1 MSEQIIITDPII
13 VSYYK
18 ENSHIDI
25 ITMNHIFID
34 ILKSLS
40 SNLTSTINSTMNSKI
55 LNIVTELNSNINTMK
70 LDFMMKLLESKK
82 EYIDDI
88 KNILNSNTLTNNEK
102 ISSLIEKNNDNLLSK
117 TTLMINEI
125 IPKTQDKNF
134 SQIETCIKN
143 YCNNITNDT
152 QKILAI
158 NSKDEN
164 NSKTIIENIETQ
176 LNKMITSIQQPIFT
190 TINSSEDRTS
200 NMLNQLKENLSQ
212 QNNTQNKLSNDI
224 NEFLGKYKNNSQFK
238 GSIAETDLYYMLQT
252 IMPSDEII
260 KVSGNTANCD
270 FKVNRQNKNKPSI
283 LFESKDYSQSVPT
296 DEITK
301 FERDIQIQK
310 THGIMVSQRSPITYK
325 NSYQIDII
333 NGLIHV
339 YIPNT
344 DYNTD
349 KVKIAIDIIDNLD
362 MKLTMLENKKDNN
375 FIPISKDEI
384 EEIVEEYRLFG
395 IQKGQMLDTIK
406 SINKQLV
413 DKLDEIQLPKIK
425 NLLMKN
431 GNIENDNGFK
441 CELCNA
447 WSGKNKASLAAH
459 IRNCKFNPKNNENI
473 SNINSE
479 AIIVNTPIQSTS
491 LVLDISSELTKSS
504 KKIKNK

>member
-1 MSEQIIITDPII
+1 MSEHIIINDPII

-40 SNLTSTINSTMNSKI
+40 TNLTNTINSTMNSKI
-55 LNIVTELNSNINTMK
+55 LNIVTELNTNLNTMK
-70 LDFMMKLLESKK
+70 LDLIMKLLESKK
-82 EYIDDI
+82 EYVEDI
-88 KNILNSNTLTNNEK
+88 KNVLNSNTLTNNEK

-117 TTLMINEI
+117 TTLLINDV
-125 IPKTQDKNF
+125 IPKTQDKNI

-143 YCNNITNDT
+143 YCTNITNDT
-152 QKILAI
+152 QKLLSM
-158 NSKDEN
+158 NSKEEN
-164 NSKTIIENIETQ
+164 NFKLIIDNIENH
-176 LNKMITSIQQPIFT
+176 LNKMINSIQQPIFN
-190 TINSSEDRTS
+190 TINSSEDRTN

-212 QNNTQNKLSNDI
+212 QNNTQTKLSNDI

-238 GSIAETDLYYMLQT
+238 GAIAETDLYYMLQT

-283 LFESKDYSQSVPT
+283 LFESKDYSQSVTT
-296 DEITK
+296 DEIVK
-301 FERDIQIQK
+301 FERDVQFQK
-310 THGIMVSQRSPITYK
+310 THGIMVAQRSPITYK
-325 NSYQIDII
+325 NPYQIDII

-344 DYNTD
+344 DYNID

-362 MKLTMLENKKDNN
+362 MKLKTLENKNDN
-375 FIPISKDEI
+375 FIPISKDEF
-384 EEIVEEYRLFG
+384 EEVLEEYRLFG

-406 SINKQLV
+406 SINKQLI

-425 NLLMKN
+425 NVLMKN
-431 GNIENDNGFK
+431 GCIENDNGFQ
-441 CELCNA
+441 CTLCNN
-447 WSGKNKASLAAH
+447 WFGKNKASLAAH

-473 SNINSE
+473 TNINIE
-479 AIIVNTPIQSTS
+479 PIIETNQTIVIDNINLTESLKST
-491 LVLDISSELTKSS
+491 K
-504 KKIKNK
+504 KNKK